1 MSDPTIST
9 VLAATDFSAHSHQA
23 VLQAAA
29 IARALGATLSLVY
42 VDDGGE
48 DETAHGR
55 LTQAARGLDGIAAS
69 AHVAVGHS
77 DEGIVATAAAIDAD
91 LIVTG
96 THGHTGLKRFFLGSV
111 AEKVVRLA
119 ETNVLVSRPPRPSA
133 SDAHAGLFQRILVPT
148 DFSEASEKALL
159 LATTLAAP
167 GATIEL
173 FHAWH
178 YPSGLHAHHALPD
191 DEQSP
196 LAGLRREIT
205 AAAREHGARWVANHT
220 TGELTLRFVQAYGP
234 AAAAVQDRLEAE
246 PFELVAMGTHG
257 RRGFRRFML
266 GSVAEAT
273 VRHSPCS
280 VLVAHAGDL

>member
-1 MSDPTIST
+1 MSNHAPIET

-29 IARALGATLSLVY
+29 IARALSARLSLVY
-42 VDDGGE
+42 VDADGE
-48 DETAHGR
+48 DEAAHGR
-55 LTQAARGLDGIAAS
+55 LTQTARALDGIAAS
-69 AHVAVGHS
+69 AHVAVGHA
-77 DEGIVATAAAIDAD
+77 DEGIVATAAAMKAD

-119 ETNVLVSRPPRPSA
+119 ETNVLVSRPPA
-133 SDAHAGLFQRILVPT
+133 AGGTHTELFQRILVPT
-148 DFSEASEKALL
+148 DFSDASEKALL
-159 LATTLAAP
+159 LAIALAAP

-178 YPSGLHAHHALPD
+178 YPSGTHAHHALPD
-191 DEQSP
+191 DEDSP
-196 LAGLRREIT
+196 LLGLRREII
-205 AAAREHGARWVANHT
+205 AAANEHGARWATSHA
-220 TGELTLRFVQAYGP
+220 TGDLTLRFVQDYGP
-234 AAAAVQDRLEAE
+234 AAAAVQDKLEAE

>member
-1 MSDPTIST
+1 MTTHPTIKT
-9 VLAATDFSAHSHQA
+9 VLAATDFSTHSHEA

-29 IARALGATLSLVY
+29 IARALGARLSLVY
-42 VDDGGE
+42 VDASGE

-55 LTQAARGLDGIAAS
+55 LTQSARALDGIAAA
-69 AHVAVGHS
+69 AHVVVGHA
-77 DEGIVATAAAIDAD
+77 DEGIVATAEAVKAD

-96 THGHTGLKRFFLGSV
+96 THGRTGLKRFFLGSV

-119 ETNVLVSRPPRPSA
+119 ETNVLVSRPATGGEART
-133 SDAHAGLFQRILVPT
+133 GLFERILVPT
-148 DFSEASEKALL
+148 DFSDASEKALL
-159 LATTLAAP
+159 LAIGLAAP

-173 FHAWH
+173 FHAWQ
-178 YPSGLHAHHALPD
+178 YPSGTHSHHALPD
-191 DEQSP
+191 DEHSP
-196 LAGLRREIT
+196 LAGLRREIV
-205 AAAREHGARWVANHT
+205 AAASEHGARWAANHA
-220 TGELTLRFVQAYGP
+220 TGDLTVRFVQDYGP
-234 AAAAVQDRLEAE
+234 AAAAVQDKLEAE
-246 PFELVAMGTHG
+246 PFDLVAMGTHG